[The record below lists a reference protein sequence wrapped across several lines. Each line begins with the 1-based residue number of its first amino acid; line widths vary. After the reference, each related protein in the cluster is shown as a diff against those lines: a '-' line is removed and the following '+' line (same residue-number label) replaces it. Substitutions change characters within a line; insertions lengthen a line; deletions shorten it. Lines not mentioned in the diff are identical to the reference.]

1 MTDIIK
7 VELFRIKKSV
17 LFWVMLAITA
27 ALPILSAVMVASLIG
42 VVGGIG
48 GAVGEPDVGITAWEL
63 IRQQGL
69 TTASFQAWA
78 QISSNVAVLA
88 VITSAV
94 VLSGEFNDGTMRN
107 VVLANKTRT
116 EMYFGYLIVS
126 LIMALSFL
134 AANFATTMIVVA
146 PIFGF
151 GGMDAGQ
158 AVSACL
164 TSLAM
169 GILAILFMES
179 CMCMFLFATRKQWI
193 TILIP
198 LVICMAVPGVLTF
211 LISLIVATMA
221 VKGQNV
227 SLTEV
232 LRWVPFS
239 GISLYNPANIDGV
252 TVGMNIL
259 YMALFTAMF
268 VVIGYFAF
276 RKADLK

>member
-17 LFWVMLAITA
+17 LFWVMFAITV
-27 ALPILSAVMVASLIG
+27 ALPIISAVAVASLIG

-48 GAVGEPDVGITAWEL
+48 GAVGDPDVGATAWEL

-69 TTASFQAWA
+69 TIASFQAWA

-151 GGMDAGQ
+151 GGLDAGQ

-164 TSLAM
+164 TSLAL

-198 LVICMAVPGVLTF
+198 LVICMAVPGVLAFFVT
-211 LISLIVATMA
+211 LIMTTMA
-221 VKGQNV
+221 LKGQPV
-227 SLTEV
+227 SMESI
-232 LRWVPFS
+232 RWIPFV
-239 GISLYNPANIDGV
+239 GISAYNPANIDGV

-259 YMALFTAMF
+259 YMAVFTAMF
-268 VVIGYFAF
+268 VLIGYYTF

>member
-17 LFWVMLAITA
+17 LSWVMLAITA